1 MPAARPARSYRA
13 FRAAVTP
20 LYRLLFRIDVEGVG
34 HIPRRGPAIVAANHL
49 SFFDS
54 VALTLSMSRQLVFL
68 GKAEYL
74 DSWKTRWLFPALG
87 MIPIER
93 RDGRQAMAALDTASE
108 VLARGD
114 LLGIYP
120 EGTRSRDGL
129 LHRGHSGVA
138 HLALTTGAPIVP
150 AGLIGTDV
158 VQPAGASTPR
168 PFTSATVRFGR
179 PIHPLDYGGRSRR
192 RRTRIT
198 DDLMAAIH
206 GLTGQERSPDFSSDE
221 PPLIRGGTESV
232 YLVVPVL
239 DRDPGGWQAAATRAV
254 GDVCGRYDDARVGEV
269 RGLRCHVDRAGRFEF
284 EAEMAVSTKCHEGSL
299 R

>member
-1 MPAARPARSYRA
+1 MSVARASRSYRA
-13 FRAAVTP
+13 FRVAVTP
-20 LYRLLFRIDVEGVG
+20 LYRLLFRVEVDGAES
-34 HIPRRGPAIVAANHL
+34 IPGEGPAIIAANHL

-54 VALTLSMSRQLVFL
+54 VALTLSMPRRLVFL

-93 RDGRQAMAALDTASE
+93 RDGRQAMAALDTASS
-108 VLARGD
+108 VLGGGD

-129 LHRGHSGVA
+129 LHQGHTGVA
-138 HLALTTGAPIVP
+138 HLALSTGAPIIP
-150 AGLIGTDV
+150 AGLVGTDV
-158 VQPAGASTPR
+158 VQPAGAAAPR

-179 PIHPLDYGGRSRR
+179 PIDPTAYGGRSRR
-192 RRTRIT
+192 RRARIT

-232 YLVVPVL
+232 YLVVPVS
-239 DRDPGGWQAAATRAV
+239 DRHAAGWRAAASSAV

-269 RGLRCHVDRAGRFEF
+269 RSLRCLVDQGGHFEF
-284 EAEMAVSTKCHEGSL
+284 EAEMAVSTKCYEGSRL
-299 R
+299 